1 MRCDAHGRATRSRR
15 TKSMGLIAEVEH
27 AIVGPAGDTW
37 RPAAVNAM
45 GVALVRVVPASFA
58 ARLCRRGDP
67 RAVQVI
73 CDRLSGHVGII
84 RRFGSTG
91 SQRQADHRRP
101 AINQIDADQQSRY
114 PSRDAG
120 STKRITPT
128 KNRSMMPLSTS
139 RPQQNALNQ
148 IGQCSRLRNG
158 AKPRIACAA
167 HDACRASSIA
177 HTGPRRDRAALGE
190 CRGP

>member
-1 MRCDAHGRATRSRR
+1 MRSGQVSAAVLGRWLGVTDKMVRELAGLTRHAIILSSSAVRRSRPGDKI
-15 TKSMGLIAEVEH
+15 TSNEVDGADSQVEH

-45 GVALVRVVPASFA
+45 GVALVQVVPASFA

-73 CDRLSGHVGII
+73 CDRLGGHVGII

-120 STKRITPT
+120 KHERE
-128 KNRSMMPLSTS
+128 L
-139 RPQQNALNQ
+139 L
-148 IGQCSRLRNG
+148 RLR
-158 AKPRIACAA
+158 
-167 HDACRASSIA
+167 
-177 HTGPRRDRAALGE
+177 TGR
-190 CRGP
+190 